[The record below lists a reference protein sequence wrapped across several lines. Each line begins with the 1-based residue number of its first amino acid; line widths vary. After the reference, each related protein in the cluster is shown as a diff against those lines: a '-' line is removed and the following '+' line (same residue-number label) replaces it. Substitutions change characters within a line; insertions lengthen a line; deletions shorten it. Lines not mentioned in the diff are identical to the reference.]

1 MLIASGFPTVTI
13 LPESAYFTK
22 GFNLLK
28 LILRE
33 KKMQRTYTLKEEIWN
48 SATHGAGIV
57 FGIAALT
64 VLTALSARF
73 GNVWNVVS
81 SAIFGVSAI
90 ILYSASTLYHAVP
103 AEKAK
108 KILKKF
114 DHIAIYYLIAGTYT
128 PFLLVTLR
136 GTTGW
141 IIFGI
146 IWGLALAGTVLKL
159 VTSGSGTKIWS
170 VGLYL
175 LMGWLIIFVSKTL
188 FAELSEAAC
197 IFLIAGGLFYTFGV
211 AFYVWKSKQYTHAV
225 WHFMVLSGTVMHFF
239 AILYGCVLI

>member
-1 MLIASGFPTVTI
+1 
-13 LPESAYFTK
+13 
-22 GFNLLK
+22 
-28 LILRE
+28 
-33 KKMQRTYTLKEEIWN
+33 MQRTYTLKEEIWN

-197 IFLIAGGLFYTFGV
+197 FFLVAGGLFYTFGV